1 MGHTIMT
8 AVLSSTENDL
18 YAYPLP
24 IVVWSWYKIGIK
36 CIVFTPE
43 TEGDKIK
50 LAKQACGDMATFYTF
65 KCEERKEAT
74 YCQTSRLFGA
84 TVCDDENEILITG
97 DADLAVFGNEFDCF
111 KDGEVRVIG
120 ADLLSEEMN
129 QFPMCFIGMPVKKW
143 KDIFCLDGD
152 TLQSALDDTVG
163 NLESATFRS
172 DFWCYDQ
179 WLAYETISRSGVK
192 VFKNERAKMPERF
205 ATRRYDRDDQFILE
219 RLSPDM
225 IDFHLPRPGYD
236 QKNFEIIMTILKYH
250 YPYENFDWLISYN
263 NTYKQL
269 L

>member
-1 MGHTIMT
+1 MI
-8 AVLSSTENDL
+8 AILSATENDL

-24 IVVWSWYKIGIK
+24 IVVWSWHKIGIK

-43 TEGDKIK
+43 RVGNKIE
-50 LAKQACGDMATFYTF
+50 LAKQVCGDMATFYTF

-97 DADLAVFGNEFDCF
+97 DADLAVFGNEFDYF

-120 ADLLSEEMN
+120 ADLLSEDMK

-143 KDIFCLDGD
+143 KDIFCLNGD

-163 NLESATFRS
+163 NLESATFRG
-172 DFWCYDQ
+172 DFWGYDQ
-179 WLAYETISRSGVK
+179 WLAHETIVRSGVN
-192 VFKNERAKMPERF
+192 VFKNSRAKMPERF

-225 IDFHLPRPGYD
+225 IDFHLPRPGYEP
-236 QKNFEIIMTILKYH
+236 QNFEIILKILQYH
-250 YPYENFDWLISYN
+250 YPNDDFTWLRTYN
-263 NTYKQL
+263 EQYKAL